1 MAGRYGYCGL
11 DRTRATLQGD
21 EVRACWQ
28 PPVREE
34 TFEGLFRE
42 LSVSTPPPGPAPV
55 ALVRPPDERSLSTR
69 TWALP
74 VHGTHDPASAAS
86 ASGASLDGG
95 LSTHASNG
103 TSQRLVEAPFVPA
116 RAIRP
121 SVASLAIEGR
131 GSLELEVHRVPG
143 GTAIGRDDPDAQQ
156 AIPDSGSGAAQSDP

>member
-42 LSVSTPPPGPAPV
+42 LSVRTTPV
-55 ALVRPPDERSLSTR
+55 APDEPALTRPPDEPIPGTR

-74 VHGTHDPASAAS
+74 IHGTPDPASAVS
-86 ASGASLDGG
+86 ASGATFDGG
-95 LSTHASNG
+95 SSTHASNG
-103 TSQRLVEAPFVPA
+103 TSQRLVEAPFVAA
-116 RAIRP
+116 RGIRP
-121 SVASLAIEGR
+121 LAASLAVEGR
-131 GSLELEVHRVPG
+131 GSLEVEVHRVPG
-143 GTAIGRDDPDAQQ
+143 GTAIGRHDPDAHQ
-156 AIPDSGSGAAQSDP
+156 AIPSGGSGPAQSDP